1 MTSDGPLRSDAQLAL
16 PLQPDEARPLSSHDL
31 PSAAA
36 LLDGDAA
43 ARASALDTHQSFI
56 VRAPAGSGKTE
67 LLTQRVLALL
77 AHAEAP
83 EEIVAITFTR
93 KAAAE
98 MKDRLLEALAH
109 VAAANGNDSQQKQHQ
124 KRTMELARRVAARDR
139 ELGWQLASNPA
150 RLRVQTID
158 ALALY
163 IARQLP
169 ITTRFAAI
177 TQVTER
183 AEPLYDAA
191 AHATL
196 ALIDSQEEQNSGRC
210 AARRTSI
217 DAPRQRLAASTSSAE
232 RNARAARSVVA
243 SRGPPRPRGTRGADA
258 ERVFTA
264 D

>member
-31 PSAAA
+31 PSDAA

-109 VAAANGNDSQQKQHQ
+109 VAAANGNDSQ
-124 KRTMELARRVAARDR
+124 RRSRIRSGRWNLHGGSLRAIASSAGSWLRILR
-139 ELGWQLASNPA
+139 GSECRRSMRWLCISLGNFRSRLAS
-150 RLRVQTID
+150 
-158 ALALY
+158 
-163 IARQLP
+163 
-169 ITTRFAAI
+169 
-177 TQVTER
+177 
-183 AEPLYDAA
+183 
-191 AHATL
+191 
-196 ALIDSQEEQNSGRC
+196 
-210 AARRTSI
+210 
-217 DAPRQRLAASTSSAE
+217 QR
-232 RNARAARSVVA
+232 
-243 SRGPPRPRGTRGADA
+243 SRK
-258 ERVFTA
+258 
-264 D
+264 